1 MVKNIL
7 DAFGRVSGLIT
18 NTEKS
23 EVYPIRCEGLDLQHI
38 MEAFQCPIKTFP
50 CKYLGLPLHVRAIRC
65 VDIQPLID
73 KVGGKLASWKGK
85 LLNRAG
91 RLRLI
96 NTVLSSLPT
105 YFLTVFKLPKWAIKR
120 IDKLRRNFLWK
131 GDAEANGGHC
141 LVKWAKTMRPKKFG
155 GLGIL
160 DLDLFCRALRL
171 RWLWFQWTTPD
182 RPWVGTE
189 PPVDDIDRQLF
200 RTSTVVTLG
209 NGEKASFWQ
218 SSWLF
223 GQAPRDRF
231 PELFK
236 WAWRK
241 NKSVKEELQNQNWT
255 RGLWR
260 MQTVEEMASFVE

>member
-1 MVKNIL
+1 MPSSVGLCSSDNRAGGANQDISST
-7 DAFGRVSGLIT
+7 GRVQLL
-18 NTEKS
+18 
-23 EVYPIRCEGLDLQHI
+23 V
-38 MEAFQCPIKTFP
+38 AFSF
-50 CKYLGLPLHVRAIRC
+50 VR
-65 VDIQPLID
+65 
-73 KVGGKLASWKGK
+73 KLAAWKGK

-131 GDAEANGGHC
+131 GEAEANGGHC

-160 DLDLFCRALRL
+160 DLDLFSRALRL